1 MFNIKNKLIKSEV
14 VKELESN
21 YDCLKECVKY
31 KEVCEYDLQIE
42 LRPCEDEQD
51 KETIQQLKRDILR
64 VENTIDDLKLN
75 IKACLEVLLK
85 L

>member
-21 YDCLKECVKY
+21 YCYLKECVRY
-31 KEVCEYDLQIE
+31 KEICEDN
-42 LRPCEDEQD
+42 LRVEIRTCEDEQD
-51 KETIQQLKRDILR
+51 KENIQELKRDILR

>member
-21 YDCLKECVKY
+21 YCYLKECVRY
-31 KEVCEYDLQIE
+31 KEI
-42 LRPCEDEQD
+42 CEDNLRVEIRTCENEQD
-51 KETIQQLKRDILR
+51 KENIQELKRDILR

>member
-14 VKELESN
+14 VKELESS
-21 YDCLKECVKY
+21 YDYLKDCVRY
-31 KEVCEYDLQIE
+31 KEVCEDNLQIE
-42 LRPCEDEQD
+42 IRTCEDEQD

>member
-21 YDCLKECVKY
+21 YDYLKECVKY

-75 IKACLEVLLK
+75 IKACLEVLTNL
-85 L
+85 

>member
-21 YDCLKECVKY
+21 YFYLKECVRY
-31 KEVCEYDLQIE
+31 KEICEDNLRVE
-42 LRPCEDEQD
+42 LRTCEDDED
-51 KETIQQLKRDILR
+51 KETIQDLKRDILR

-75 IKACLEVLLK
+75 IKACLEVLTNL
-85 L
+85 

>member
-21 YDCLKECVKY
+21 YCYLKECVRY
-31 KEVCEYDLQIE
+31 KKICEDNLIVE
-42 LRPCEDEQD
+42 LRTSEYGED
-51 KETIQQLKRDILR
+51 KETVQDLKRDILR

-75 IKACLEVLLK
+75 IKACLEVLTNL
-85 L
+85 